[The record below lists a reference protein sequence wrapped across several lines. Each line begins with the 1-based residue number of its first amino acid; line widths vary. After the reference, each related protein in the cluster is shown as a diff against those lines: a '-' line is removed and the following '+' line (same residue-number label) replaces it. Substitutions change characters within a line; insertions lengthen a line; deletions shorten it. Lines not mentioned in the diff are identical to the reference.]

1 MQRNEMLF
9 CKGRM
14 GDKKNHLLSFGQMQS
29 TPCTRGTNVFVKPN
43 EQCRACSNIVM
54 ARKHTFRGTKNNIF
68 LFGRARDQPLP
79 LVRPKQSLAFMPF
92 LAWPPANAMLRTA
105 KWEQSTTW
113 GTPNTNTL
121 VKPNAQCR
129 TYLGIDMTRYRYSRR
144 TRIEKER
151 LLPSTYTLYVD
162 IPVEVQQDID
172 FTIEERD
179 LQND

>member
-1 MQRNEMLF
+1 
-9 CKGRM
+9 
-14 GDKKNHLLSFGQMQS
+14 
-29 TPCTRGTNVFVKPN
+29 
-43 EQCRACSNIVM
+43 
-54 ARKHTFRGTKNNIF
+54 
-68 LFGRARDQPLP
+68 
-79 LVRPKQSLAFMPF
+79 
-92 LAWPPANAMLRTA
+92 MLRTA

-113 GTPNTNTL
+113 GTLNTNTL

-144 TRIEKER
+144 TRNEKER